1 MLYEQLISGNAHI
14 RNVSQL
20 CDNKYDVIEYFGAEA
35 EFECVSVPFK
45 MLPENADVEVITP
58 DQILTDVEHLDETE
72 ETDQEEATATDGTEE
87 KSFKN
92 AIIDMRGFG
101 KDLKVIVSI
110 SNENPVFTLSDG
122 RKIILT
128 VDDLIDGYE
137 LGLSSID
144 EVGSFLLEH
153 ESLKINELL

>member
-1 MLYEQLISGNAHI
+1 
-14 RNVSQL
+14 
-20 CDNKYDVIEYFGAEA
+20 
-35 EFECVSVPFK
+35 

-58 DQILTDVEHLDETE
+58 DQILTDVEHLNETE
-72 ETDQEEATATDGTEE
+72 KTDQEEATATDGTEE